1 MGGAHCRDGVS
12 EDCWKTSALMASH
25 EVGGSE
31 EGVGHKPRKGREH
44 TRKLRVDTKDE
55 TKKIS

>member
-1 MGGAHCRDGVS
+1 M
-12 EDCWKTSALMASH
+12 ESH

-55 TKKIS
+55 TKKVS